1 MKGTG
6 FTENAFMST
15 TTKLDVA
22 LEYSGAKKGGL
33 GSVLAME
40 ASEVDHGA
48 VLQTFSQYPGEEE
61 TLWNACSYM
70 EALKGKEEWRLTK
83 WGLVKL
89 VYIKM
94 NASGRA
100 LTVEELE
107 MQRKKV
113 VMNMLETLHGDIY
126 RDVLAATKE
135 GSFVQ

>member
-15 TTKLDVA
+15 TTKLEVA
-22 LEYSGAKKGGL
+22 LEYSGAKKGCL
-33 GSVLAME
+33 GTVLAME

-48 VLQTFSQYPGEEE
+48 VLQAFSQYPGEEE

-70 EALKGKEEWRLTK
+70 EPLKGKEEWTITQ
-83 WGLVKL
+83 WGLVKV

-100 LTVEELE
+100 LTIEELE
-107 MQRKKV
+107 R
-113 VMNMLETLHGDIY
+113 
-126 RDVLAATKE
+126 
-135 GSFVQ
+135 